1 MLWFSV
7 IHDPK
12 NFISP
17 FNTLST
23 LVSESRRC
31 SYTACTET
39 SPILFYFILHG
50 YWTKETLDSE
60 KKQGWTFGRAQPL
73 AQATKQSGEHKSRI
87 TYPGLARTVFIHN
100 NIQEIFFKI
109 NTTFHFLLEKNLHR
123 PNKPK
128 ACHSEM
134 SITPGLYFLKQV
146 CKQAK
151 WPLLRWLLHEG
162 WNWTKWYLWSLN
174 TPCHPLSH
182 KTRQNGSF
190 PHSSFPH
197 PWPKGKPVRFEV
209 EEVLLNINHFSFSQ
223 TWWNFRVFGYL

>member
-7 IHDPK
+7 IHGPK

-23 LVSESRRC
+23 LVSESGRC

-39 SPILFYFILHG
+39 SPILFYFLLHG

-60 KKQGWTFGRAQPL
+60 KKQGWTFGRARPL
-73 AQATKQSGEHKSRI
+73 AQATKQSGEYKSRI
-87 TYPGLARTVFIHN
+87 THPGLARTVFIHN
-100 NIQEIFFKI
+100 NIQEIFLKI

-134 SITPGLYFLKQV
+134 SITPCL
-146 CKQAK
+146 
-151 WPLLRWLLHEG
+151 
-162 WNWTKWYLWSLN
+162 
-174 TPCHPLSH
+174 
-182 KTRQNGSF
+182 
-190 PHSSFPH
+190 
-197 PWPKGKPVRFEV
+197 
-209 EEVLLNINHFSFSQ
+209 
-223 TWWNFRVFGYL
+223 